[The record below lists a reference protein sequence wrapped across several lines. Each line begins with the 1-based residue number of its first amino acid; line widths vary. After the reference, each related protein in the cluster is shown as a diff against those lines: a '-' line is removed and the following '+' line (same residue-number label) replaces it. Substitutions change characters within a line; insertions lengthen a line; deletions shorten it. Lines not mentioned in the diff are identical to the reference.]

1 MTRQQ
6 DHLRYAGPA
15 GRPTAGGRCSYD
27 ASRRQG
33 GEERG
38 HTFVVSDLIYTS
50 QPEDIDLH
58 CDTEPL

>member
-1 MTRQQ
+1 MRG
-6 DHLRYAGPA
+6 RYTGGSGITAG
-15 GRPTAGGRCSYD
+15 GGRCSYD

>member
-1 MTRQQ
+1 MEGACEDGIRRSPGIT
-6 DHLRYAGPA
+6 AG
-15 GRPTAGGRCSYD
+15 GGRCSYD

>member
-1 MTRQQ
+1 MEGACEDGIR
-6 DHLRYAGPA
+6 RGS
-15 GRPTAGGRCSYD
+15 GITAGGGRWSYD